1 MRINRWLFK
10 PEKTSIFV
18 ILIGICIN
26 LAGRQLTNLITVPFW
41 FDAIGTI
48 YSAAVLGP
56 VAGMIVGFISN
67 LSYGLLINPLSVVY
81 VIVNMLIGLY
91 IGIFYSEENND
102 FFQTMIVAMALCMI
116 TISVCT
122 PINIIVYDG
131 YVGNKWGNA
140 CVAML
145 QNGSTGPVSI
155 VNSLLGEIFVDFPDK
170 VLSMFIANGLVIISK
185 KTFLNKSKIEEKTNE
200 KTNEK
205 SNR

>member
-1 MRINRWLFK
+1 MRINKWLFK
-10 PEKTSIFV
+10 LEKTSIFV

-26 LAGRQLTNLITVPFW
+26 LTGRQVTNLITVPFW

-56 VAGMIVGFISN
+56 IAGMIVGFISN
-67 LSYGLLINPLSVVY
+67 LSYGLLINPFSVVY

-116 TISVCT
+116 TIAVCT
-122 PINIIVYDG
+122 PINIVVYDG
-131 YVGNKWGNA
+131 YVGNKWGDA

-200 KTNEK
+200 KG
-205 SNR
+205 NR